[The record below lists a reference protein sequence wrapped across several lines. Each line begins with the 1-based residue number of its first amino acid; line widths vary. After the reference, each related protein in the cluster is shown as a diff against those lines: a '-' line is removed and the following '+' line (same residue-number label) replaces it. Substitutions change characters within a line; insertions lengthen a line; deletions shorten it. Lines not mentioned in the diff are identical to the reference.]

1 MTKFDVLNYR
11 QEQVKLRIKKHQA
24 ILEIDGSCGGLTLSE
39 YKKIKIPL
47 KKAGMKGKR
56 PAYNSIWRHNN
67 LSMKEMLV
75 AEGY

>member
-11 QEQVKLRIKKHQA
+11 KEQVILRIQKHTE
-24 ILEIDGSCGGLTLSE
+24 ILSIEGPCGGLTTSE
-39 YKKIKIPL
+39 YKKIKTPL

>member
-24 ILEIDGSCGGLTLSE
+24 ILEIDGPCGGLTVSE
-39 YKKIKIPL
+39 YKKIKTPL

-56 PAYNSIWRHNN
+56 PAYNRIWSHHN
-67 LSMKEMLV
+67 LSKREMLV